1 MTLKRYLYEPTLGGS
16 AVITE
21 IGSDEQFWIRL
32 NQTWF
37 HPQGGGQKA
46 DKGTVDD
53 IPVIHV
59 AHFDGEVNH
68 YVEMLTGLE
77 IGKEVSLKVDPGWRR
92 TNAKSH
98 TAGHLIAAIAESLF
112 PGIKAV
118 SGHHWPGEARVEFSG
133 KPLPTA
139 DEVLKRLS
147 DALSQ
152 AIGDGLPVEII
163 GDPLV
168 SRSIQIGEFSA
179 VPCGGTHLENLDSL
193 DEVELTKVKIKSGK
207 LRVSYQT

>member
-1 MTLKRYLYEPTLGGS
+1 MTLKRYLYEPTLVGS

-21 IGSDEQFWIRL
+21 IGNDEQPWVCL
-32 NQTWF
+32 SQTWF

-46 DKGTVDD
+46 DKGTIDG

-59 AHFDGEVNH
+59 SHSNGEVNH
-68 YVEMLTGLE
+68 YVGTLTGLE
-77 IGKEVSLKVDPGWRR
+77 IGKEVSLVVDPGWRQE
-92 TNAKSH
+92 NAKSH
-98 TAGHLIAAIAESLF
+98 TAGHLIAAITESLF

-133 KPLPTA
+133 ESLPTA

-152 AIGDGLPVEII
+152 AIGDGLPVKII

-168 SRSIQIGEFSA
+168 SRAIQIGKFPA
-179 VPCGGTHLENLDSL
+179 VPCGGTHLENLGL
-193 DEVELTKVKIKSGK
+193 LGKVELIRMKVKSGK